1 MLISSRHITLHMREI
16 NPRMIIIPPNK
27 KNNILQEIVT
37 EKIFIKIIVKSQK
50 EGMQEATHVL

>member
-1 MLISSRHITLHMREI
+1 
-16 NPRMIIIPPNK
+16 MIIIPPNK